1 MQRAGRSQT
10 GGSTMHRII
19 LLAALSCLVTVM
31 PGWAQNQDSRPAPNQ
46 GEITI
51 PSEKTLERDAVTSPK
66 NDFSRDDATATRQME
81 RQNRRI
87 DRKVKEG
94 ICADC

>member
-1 MQRAGRSQT
+1 MQRI
-10 GGSTMHRII
+10 M
-19 LLAALSCLVTVM
+19 LLAAFGMLTTTA
-31 PGWAQNQDSRPAPNQ
+31 PGLAQDRDRGPVLRD
-46 GEITI
+46 GEIVI

-66 NDFSRDDATATRQME
+66 NEFSRDDATATRQME

-87 DRKVKEG
+87 DREVEKG